1 MRSDEFFVADN
12 SSRIHG
18 GSGGRLG
25 AELQALL
32 RWIWSLRPDR
42 SDEGSKIEQ
51 R

>member
-1 MRSDEFFVADN
+1 MRFFVADN
-12 SSRIHG
+12 SSRIRG
-18 GSGGRLG
+18 DSGGRLG

-32 RWIWSLRPDR
+32 LWIWPLRSDR